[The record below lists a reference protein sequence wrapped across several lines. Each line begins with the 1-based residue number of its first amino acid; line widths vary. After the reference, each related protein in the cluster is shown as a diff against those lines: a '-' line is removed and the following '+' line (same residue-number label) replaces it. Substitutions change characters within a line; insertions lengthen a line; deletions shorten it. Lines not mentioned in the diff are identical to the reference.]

1 MSSVGEAR
9 GEAKAWDAFLSSTP
23 VEDATTHLSEGWTLL
38 HDGRSLGAALTA
50 AAGELVSDLIWG
62 NLALP
67 IDKAL
72 EKLRAIESIWE
83 STPDPQRRTEEEER
97 EEAESRRECRQML
110 ELSTN
115 QLEEM
120 MEKKGEFGRE
130 YRIVAAAWYM
140 MMLPTT
146 RLDTPLMAPDD
157 ASKAAWEF
165 NEKEYERRR
174 AEGTRW
180 RAARE
185 DEVFFDDERA
195 RTHPFQF
202 TQQGRRSDITV
213 SVRPPPGAHQPD
225 SRLLTLAVPSPLPSR
240 LPRCQFRQ
248 RRVHHTCASA

>member
-1 MSSVGEAR
+1 MSAYELLWLTAFIKTQVIEVSLGLSTLYMLQVRSSSTSRFPTRYLFITLFMASALTHPPLWFVLPSLR
-9 GEAKAWDAFLSSTP
+9 KAWGLSYQDY
-23 VEDATTHLSEGWTLL
+23 VLYGEIAVCLIEGL
-38 HDGRSLGAALTA
+38 
-50 AAGELVSDLIWG
+50 
-62 NLALP
+62 
-67 IDKAL
+67 
-72 EKLRAIESIWE
+72 
-83 STPDPQRRTEEEER
+83 
-97 EEAESRRECRQML
+97 
-110 ELSTN
+110 
-115 QLEEM
+115 
-120 MEKKGEFGRE
+120 
-130 YRIVAAAWYM
+130 WYM
-140 MMLPTT
+140 LMLPDT
-146 RLDTPLMAPDD
+146 RLGTPLMAPND